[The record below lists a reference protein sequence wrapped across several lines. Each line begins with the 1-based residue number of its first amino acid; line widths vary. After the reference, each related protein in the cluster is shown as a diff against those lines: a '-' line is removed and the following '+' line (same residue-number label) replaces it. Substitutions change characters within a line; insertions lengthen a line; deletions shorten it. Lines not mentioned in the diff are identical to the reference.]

1 MILSRRGA
9 LAALAGAVLLT
20 GRPGAAQEVAGP
32 DPRALTHDPDQ
43 PVLGNPDGDVT
54 LVEFFDY
61 LCPYCRKA
69 APAIRKLVADDGNI
83 RLVLKD
89 WPLFGPVSDHAVGI
103 ALGSARLGRY
113 PQVNAALLAGRGAV
127 DVAGIDAAARKAGVD
142 PAQALASFRRDRDR
156 WGGLIARNDQQ
167 AQMLGLTGTPSYV
180 VGWDVFLGE
189 TPVSTLKAAV
199 ATARKG

>member
-9 LAALAGAVLLT
+9 LAALAGAVLVS
-20 GRPGAAQEVAGP
+20 GRRAAAREVAGP

-69 APAIRKLVADDGNI
+69 APAIRKLVAEDGNI

-103 ALGSARLGRY
+103 ALGSVRLGRY
-113 PQVNAALLAGRGAV
+113 PQVHAALLAGQGRV
-127 DVAGIDAAARKAGVD
+127 DEAMLDAAAQRAGVD
-142 PAQALASFRRDRDR
+142 PAKALASFRRDRDR

>member
-1 MILSRRGA
+1 VTLSRRGA
-9 LAALAGAVLLT
+9 LAALSGAVLVT
-20 GRPGAAQEVAGP
+20 GRPGATQEVAGP

-61 LCPYCRKA
+61 LCPYCRRG
-69 APAIRKLVADDGNI
+69 APEIRKLVADDGNI
-83 RLVLKD
+83 RLVMKD
-89 WPLFGPVSDHAVGI
+89 WPLFGPVSDHAVEV
-103 ALGSARLGRY
+103 ALGSVRLGRY
-113 PQVNAALLAGRGAV
+113 PQVNAALLAGKGKV
-127 DVAGIDAAARKAGVD
+127 DKTMIDAAARKAGVD
-142 PAQALASFRRDRDR
+142 PAEALASFRRDRNR
-156 WGGLIARNDQQ
+156 WGGLVARNDQQ
-167 AQMLGLTGTPSYV
+167 AQMLGLMGTPSYV